1 MFVISSYILNAQIGF
16 RLPMNVSYVAGV
28 VITGIYAYV
37 TYAHGKK
44 LSSSSDRLSDR
55 TAV

>member
-1 MFVISSYILNAQIGF
+1 MFIISSYILNAQIGF

-28 VITGIYAYV
+28 VLTGIYAYV

-44 LSSSSDRLSDR
+44 LASSSERLSDK
-55 TAV
+55 TA